1 VRPEPAR
8 VFAALGDPVRLAL
21 VETLADGRPRSIAEF
36 ARGLTR
42 QGVTKHLRVLEGASV
57 LTAEHAGRE
66 TRFRAETETLACAR
80 DYLTRV
86 AEAWDDALLR
96 LKEHV
101 ETDQERLT
109 KPSDTVGE
117 VRASW

>member
-1 VRPEPAR
+1 V
-8 VFAALGDPVRLAL
+8 AL
-21 VETLADGRPRSIAEF
+21 VETLADGRPRSIAEL
-36 ARGLTR
+36 ARDLSLTR
-42 QGVTKHLRVLEGASV
+42 QSVTKHPRVLQDASV

-66 TRFRAETETLACAR
+66 TGFRAETETLACAR

-86 AEAWDDALLR
+86 AEGWDDALLR

-101 ETDQERLT
+101 ETDQERLP

-117 VRASW
+117 VSTRR